1 MYHIQQA
8 WFFVLN
14 YIVDIL
20 RWRYKYDSRRPD
32 SNNSSR
38 GRIIKKTIRIPNQ
51 DSKSQKRIII
61 LSDHCRNRKRLQNW
75 KMFTGFQF
83 LPIFLPWSALAD
95 QPPNILLF
103 LVDDLGHGDL
113 GYPVTIHILPP
124 TNQQQQ
130 QQVQHHRYL
139 GHPTSSSPNIDRLAM
154 DSVQFTQF
162 YTARFEFWTKHC
174 KNCKNS
180 HC

>member
-1 MYHIQQA
+1 M
-8 WFFVLN
+8 
-14 YIVDIL
+14 L
-20 RWRYKYDSRRPD
+20 RLWWSTDTFLSQ
-32 SNNSSR
+32 
-38 GRIIKKTIRIPNQ
+38 IIA
-51 DSKSQKRIII
+51 S
-61 LSDHCRNRKRLQNW
+61 RKRFQNW

-113 GYPVTIHILPP
+113 GYPVTIHISPP

-130 QQVQHHRYL
+130 QQHHRYL

-174 KNCKNS
+174 KNCNNLTVNCQVAIMSFIFVFNIFLFLPLQLFEIIRIPYKS
-180 HC
+180 ELPQIRG